1 MQNIHTI
8 ITVVSLILHIIVIS
22 IVAGYITIFVLM
34 LWQNEVHTNGISDP
48 AWFVAVE
55 QPGDDGF

>member
-1 MQNIHTI
+1 M
-8 ITVVSLILHIIVIS
+8 IS
-22 IVAGYITIFVLM
+22 IVAGYITIFFLM
-34 LWQNEVHTNGISDP
+34 LRQNEVHTNGISDP

>member
-8 ITVVSLILHIIVIS
+8 ITVVSFIVIS
-22 IVAGYITIFVLM
+22 IVAGYITIFFLM
-34 LWQNEVHTNGISDP
+34 LRQNEVHTNGISDP